1 MEIIVG
7 IDLGTTNSE
16 IAILRDGSK
25 PEVIPVEGEMIMPSC
40 VGIDPE
46 GRLIVGRTAK
56 NQMISHP
63 EHTVLSIKRR
73 MGEIATITLG
83 DKSFSPEEI
92 SSFIL
97 AKMKSEAEKYL
108 GHQIAKAVITVPAYF
123 DDAQRNATKDA
134 GVLAGL
140 DVVRII
146 NEPTAAALAY
156 EAGHEEN
163 QRILVYDLGGGT
175 FDVSLVVVENGIV
188 EVKASHG
195 DTHLGGDDF
204 DRLLIDYV
212 ARRFKEQQ
220 GVDLESDLRATNRL
234 WVAVEKAKCTLSDR
248 PFAGI
253 REEFIVGNHHLDME
267 ISRDDYEEMIRP
279 LLRKTMDAV
288 HACLTDSLFLPNAI
302 DKIILVGG
310 ATRTPLVT
318 QMLQEDMGI
327 EPHHEISPDLIV
339 AMGAAIQGA
348 AISGVKTKSILVDI
362 TPYTFGTRAIAEHEG
377 MMTDDMFVPVIKRN
391 SPLPVSKEELFYTYH
406 DNQEKILVE
415 IFQGEAPLASDNIF
429 IGNFWIKG
437 LSKAGA
443 GSPILLNLELDIN
456 GMLKVTAKEKTTGL
470 SKTVT
475 MDTTKK
481 GKVANLEEKR
491 RNIASFMED
500 DEDTGDE
507 ADAFSSGVEDK
518 QTLIVKAKGLRK
530 RAEGLLSGV
539 NEEDAAELSSLL
551 EQSRQ
556 AIAAQDWETV
566 AGLNESLSD
575 MLFYLED

>member
-1 MEIIVG
+1 
-7 IDLGTTNSE
+7 
-16 IAILRDGSK
+16 
-25 PEVIPVEGEMIMPSC
+25 
-40 VGIDPE
+40 
-46 GRLIVGRTAK
+46 
-56 NQMISHP
+56 
-63 EHTVLSIKRR
+63 
-73 MGEIATITLG
+73 
-83 DKSFSPEEI
+83 
-92 SSFIL
+92 
-97 AKMKSEAEKYL
+97 
-108 GHQIAKAVITVPAYF
+108 
-123 DDAQRNATKDA
+123 
-134 GVLAGL
+134 
-140 DVVRII
+140 
-146 NEPTAAALAY
+146 
-156 EAGHEEN
+156 
-163 QRILVYDLGGGT
+163 DLGGGT

-212 ARRFKEQQ
+212 TKRFKEQH
-220 GVDLESDLRATNRL
+220 GVDLKSDLRATNRL

-267 ISRDDYEEMIRP
+267 ISRDDYEETIRP
-279 LLRKTMDAV
+279 MLRKTMDTV
-288 HACLTDSLFLPNAI
+288 HACLTDSLFLPKAI

-310 ATRTPLVT
+310 ATRTPLVS

-339 AMGAAIQGA
+339 SMGAAIQGA

-362 TPYTFGTRAIAEHEG
+362 TPYTFGTRAVGEHEG

-391 SPLPVSKEELFYTYH
+391 SSLPVSKEELFYTYH

-415 IFQGEAPLASDNIF
+415 IFQGDDPLASDNIF
-429 IGNFWIKG
+429 IGDFWIKG
-437 LSKAGA
+437 LSKARA

-456 GMLKVTAKEKTTGL
+456 GILKVTAKEKTTGL

-481 GKVANLEEKR
+481 GNVSNLEERR
-491 RNIASFMED
+491 RNIAAFLEE
-500 DEDTGDE
+500 DEDAGGE
-507 ADAFSSGVEDK
+507 ADAFSSDIEDK
-518 QTLIVKAKGLRK
+518 QNLIVRAKGLRK
-530 RAEGLLSGV
+530 RAEGLLSTV
-539 NEEDAAELSSLL
+539 NEEDAAELSSIL
-551 EQSRQ
+551 EQSRH

-566 AGLNESLSD
+566 ARLNESLSD